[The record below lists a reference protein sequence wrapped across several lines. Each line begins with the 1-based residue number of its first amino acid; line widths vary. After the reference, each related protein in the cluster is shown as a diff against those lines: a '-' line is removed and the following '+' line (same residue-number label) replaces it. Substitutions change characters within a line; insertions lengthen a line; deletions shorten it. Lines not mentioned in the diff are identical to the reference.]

1 VSKHLGIEILRQNG
15 TWPKDRWH
23 DSAMVQ
29 YIYEQMDARRHSF
42 QSRRWIC
49 VGVIITA
56 VITSVIIGLTSA
68 LAGVA
73 LFAITIVSTLN
84 YYQNNLSHYFSDP
97 YEYELEVVE
106 NSLEEITETEATTY
120 ADIIMTRKEIERLG
134 KRVRALS
141 RNNFLFVDTKEH
153 HEK

>member
-23 DSAMVQ
+23 DKETVL
-29 YIYEQMDARRHSF
+29 YIYDQMDTRRHSF
-42 QSRRWIC
+42 QFRRWIC
-49 VGVIITA
+49 VGQ
-56 VITSVIIGLTSA
+56 TSA
-68 LAGVA
+68 LAGLA
-73 LFAITIVSTLN
+73 LFAIVIVSTFN
-84 YYQNNLSHYFSDP
+84 YYQNNLSHYFSNP

-153 HEK
+153 HDK

>member
-1 VSKHLGIEILRQNG
+1 MSKHLGIEILRQNG

-23 DSAMVQ
+23 DKETVL
-29 YIYEQMDARRHSF
+29 YIYDQMDTRRHSF
-42 QSRRWIC
+42 QFRRWIC
-49 VGVIITA
+49 VGVVITA
-56 VITSVIIGLTSA
+56 GIASVIIGQTSA
-68 LAGVA
+68 LAGLA
-73 LFAITIVSTLN
+73 LFAIVIVSTFN
-84 YYQNNLSHYFSDP
+84 YYQNNLSHYFSNP

-153 HEK
+153 HDK